1 MKIAVVTDDGK
12 TVSQH
17 FGRAQYY
24 LVLSI
29 EDNKVVD
36 KELREKLGHRHFAN
50 QPHQEEPGVPHGT
63 DPASHSRHSSMAET
77 ISDCDALI
85 CGGMG
90 MGAFQSMQT
99 LNIEPVVTNLV
110 DIDAVIADFLSGKL
124 VNHIERLH

>member
-12 TVSQH
+12 NVSQH

-29 EDNKVVD
+29 EDNKVLD
-36 KELREKLGHRHFAN
+36 KELREKLGHRHFVN
-50 QPHQEEPGVPHGT
+50 QPHSEQPGAPHGT
-63 DPASHSRHSSMAET
+63 DPASHRRHSSMAEA
-77 ISDCDALI
+77 ISDCDAII

-90 MGAFQSMQT
+90 MGAFQSMQS
-99 LNIEPVVTNLV
+99 LSIEPIVTDLV
-110 DIDAVIADFLSGKL
+110 EIDAVIGDFISGKL

>member
-12 TVSQH
+12 VVSQH

-24 LVLSI
+24 LIVSI
-29 EDNKVVD
+29 ENNRVVD
-36 KELREKLGHRHFAN
+36 KEFRDKVGHRQFAD
-50 QPHQEEPGVPHGT
+50 QPHHEQPGVPHGT
-63 DPASHSRHSSMAET
+63 DPASHNRHTSMAQT
-77 ISDCDALI
+77 ISDCDAII

-99 LNIEPVVTNLV
+99 LNIDPVVTDLV
-110 DIDAVIADFLSGKL
+110 DIDTVVEDFISGKL